1 MTTYFQ
7 NKFRNETIRLQNW
20 DYRWDGSYF
29 ITICTKN
36 REHYF
41 GEITNGKMNLS
52 NIGVLAD
59 IFFHEI
65 KNHSNNIRLN
75 AFVVMPNHIHA
86 ILILN
91 GGYIDDNESLS
102 VSVETSIEN
111 DGIFG
116 NTGNFGNIGNGNT
129 VLGTG
134 HALYLKPQPQPQPQP
149 KSIGQNRYQ
158 NIGKNSVSSII
169 VSYKSAV
176 TKHARR
182 LGYTFEWQRLYYDHL
197 IQNEYSFNHISTY
210 IKNNVKKWEEDRF
223 YGE

>member
-91 GGYIDDNESLS
+91 GGYIDDELLS
-102 VSVETSIEN
+102 VSVETSVAN
-111 DGIFG
+111 DGIYG
-116 NTGNFGNIGNGNT
+116 DTGNIGNGNT
-129 VLGTG
+129 VVVVLGTG
-134 HALYLKPQPQPQPQP
+134 NALSLKPQPQQ

-158 NIGKNSVSSII
+158 NIGKNSISSII
-169 VSYKSAV
+169 GSYKSVV

-182 LGYTFEWQRLYYDHL
+182 LGYTFECPRLYYDHL

-210 IKNNVKKWEEDRF
+210 IINNVRKWDEDRF

>member
-1 MTTYFQ
+1 MATYFQ

-36 REHYF
+36 REHFF
-41 GEITNGKMNLS
+41 GEIIHGKMNLS

-59 IFFHEI
+59 IFWYEI
-65 KNHSNNIRLN
+65 KNHAKNIKLD

-86 ILILN
+86 ILTLN
-91 GGYIDDNESLS
+91 GGYIDDEMISDPR
-102 VSVETSIEN
+102 EIN
-111 DGIFG
+111 DGD
-116 NTGNFGNIGNGNT
+116 NGGGMAGMAAAI
-129 VLGTG
+129 VGTG
-134 HALYLKPQPQPQPQP
+134 HALSLQSQQPQP

-169 VSYKSAV
+169 GSYKSAV

-197 IQNEYSFNHISTY
+197 IQNENSFYYISNY
-210 IKNNVKKWEEDRF
+210 IKRNVKKWEEDRF
-223 YGE
+223 FGE

>member
-1 MTTYFQ
+1 MATYFQ

-20 DYRWDGSYF
+20 DYRWDGSYV

-36 REHYF
+36 REHFF
-41 GEITNGKMNLS
+41 GEIISGKMNLS

-59 IFFHEI
+59 IFWYEI
-65 KNHSNNIRLN
+65 KNHAKNIKLD

-86 ILILN
+86 ILTLN
-91 GGYIDDNESLS
+91 GGYIDDEMISDPG
-102 VSVETSIEN
+102 EIN
-111 DGIFG
+111 DGD
-116 NTGNFGNIGNGNT
+116 NGGGLAFIAAAI
-129 VLGTG
+129 VGTG
-134 HALYLKPQPQPQPQP
+134 HALSLQSQQSQQ

-169 VSYKSAV
+169 GSYKSAV

-197 IQNEYSFNHISTY
+197 IQNEHSYFHISNY
-210 IKNNVKKWEEDRF
+210 IKRNVKKWEEDRF
-223 YGE
+223 FGE

>member
-75 AFVVMPNHIHA
+75 AFVVMPNHFHGIIIIGENEYNYNIAMSIKKDTSVNSFGPQSKNLSA
-86 ILILN
+86 IIR
-91 GGYIDDNESLS
+91 G
-102 VSVETSIEN
+102 
-111 DGIFG
+111 F
-116 NTGNFGNIGNGNT
+116 
-129 VLGTG
+129 
-134 HALYLKPQPQPQPQP
+134 
-149 KSIGQNRYQ
+149 
-158 NIGKNSVSSII
+158 
-169 VSYKSAV
+169 KSAV
-176 TKHARR
+176 TKNARIINPEFKP
-182 LGYTFEWQRLYYDHL
+182 G
-197 IQNEYSFNHISTY
+197 SFT
-210 IKNNVKKWEEDRF
+210 KNAGKPLNPEIN
-223 YGE
+223 